1 MRRLQPV
8 FDIARYGA
16 IEAIRVGKFNFALNT
31 RVHAFRIGNTMIDT
45 GCPSAANSVD
55 QYIQARAGVLKQAL
69 ASHFHEG
76 ESMLFVVLASLPC
89 SYDQPQIF
97 ACAYRILLDGSQTT
111 AETACCCSSVVSRS
125 WLPQEAYLELRV
137 SAQRC
142 ACARIKNRV

>member
-1 MRRLQPV
+1 MRRFQPV

-16 IEAIRVGKFNFALNT
+16 IEAIRAGRFNFALNT

-55 QYIQARAGVLKQAL
+55 QYVQARAGVLKQAL

-76 ESMLFVVLASLPC
+76 ESMLVLVLASPLC
-89 SYDQPQIF
+89 SSDQQQIL
-97 ACAYRILLDGSQTT
+97 ACTYRVLLDVSQTT

-125 WLPQEAYLELRV
+125 WLPQEAYLE
-137 SAQRC
+137 
-142 ACARIKNRV
+142 